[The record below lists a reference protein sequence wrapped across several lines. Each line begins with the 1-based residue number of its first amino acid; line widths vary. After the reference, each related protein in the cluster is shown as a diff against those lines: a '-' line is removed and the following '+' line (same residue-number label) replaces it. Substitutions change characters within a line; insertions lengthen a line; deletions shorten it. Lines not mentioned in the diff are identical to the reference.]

1 VRRLPALAAAL
12 PLRLQLG
19 ASVLFTLAVVCSV
32 GSLVAPDPA
41 DIVDPRAAA
50 LLPPASQRWVVSL
63 RDGTRL
69 AAEAVRRDGDGWT
82 ILRRGGEESLP
93 ASEVSG
99 LVLREFWLGTD
110 TLGRDVLS
118 RLVHGGRISLTVGVV
133 SLLAALLV
141 GIGVGLASGWLGGW
155 VDGVLMRLV
164 DGLMAVPMLFLLLL
178 LAAVFRP
185 SLGTL
190 VAVLAFSSWMGVARL
205 TRGQALSLKQREFVL
220 GARAIGAGPWRIAW
234 RHLLPNA
241 VTPLSQDAVLR
252 LGDLILAEASLSF
265 LGLGVQP
272 PVPSW
277 GNMVAEG
284 QTLLVEAW
292 WLTFIPGLAVTVTV
306 IAAAL
311 VADGMQEIARRLDA
325 GR

>member
-1 VRRLPALAAAL
+1 MRRLPALAAAV

-19 ASVLFTLAVVCSV
+19 AFALFLLAAVCTI
-32 GSLVAPDPA
+32 GSLTAPDPA
-41 DIVDPRAAA
+41 EIVDPRAAA
-50 LLPPASQRWVVSL
+50 LLPPASQRWVVTL

-69 AAEAVRRDGDGWT
+69 AAEAVRRDEDRWT
-82 ILRRGGEESLP
+82 ILRRGGDQSLP
-93 ASEVSG
+93 ASEVLS
-99 LVLREFWLGTD
+99 LELRQFWLGTD
-110 TLGRDVLS
+110 TLGRDVLA
-118 RLVHGGRISLTVGVV
+118 RLVHGGRISLTVGAV
-133 SLLAALLV
+133 SLLAALLLGITV
-141 GIGVGLASGWLGGW
+141 GTASGWLGGW
-155 VDGVLMRLV
+155 IDGVLMRLV

-185 SLGTL
+185 SLATL

-205 TRGQALSLKQREFVL
+205 TRGQVLSLKQRDFVL
-220 GARAIGAGPWRIAW
+220 GARAIGASSWRIAW

-292 WLTFIPGLAVTVTV
+292 WLTFIPGLAITVTV
-306 IAAAL
+306 VAAAL
-311 VADGMQEIARRLDA
+311 VADGMQEIARRYDA